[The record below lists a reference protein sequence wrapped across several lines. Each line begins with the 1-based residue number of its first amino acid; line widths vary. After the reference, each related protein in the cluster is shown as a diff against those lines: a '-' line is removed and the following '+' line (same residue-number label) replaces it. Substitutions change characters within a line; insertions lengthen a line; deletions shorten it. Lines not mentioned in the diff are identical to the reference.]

1 MATLETSPAAELA
14 PAVPYRLKESPYGS
28 HMLLLDALPTN
39 GAGRKVLDL
48 GCCNGYFAALLADR
62 GYEVTGVERAEG
74 HGPDFPEQ
82 VRLIEHDLEQGLPRI
97 DSRFSFV
104 VCADILEHLRNPLAL
119 LQQARELL
127 EPDGQLAASLP
138 NSGNFYFRL
147 NVLAG
152 RFPKEDKGLFDRTHV
167 QFFTWSGWAELFE
180 NAGFQMKQVRSSSV
194 PFSVAMPAAPAWFV
208 GALEWCFFQAAR
220 IWKTLFAYQFI
231 ILAVPHERL

>member
-1 MATLETSPAAELA
+1 MATVETSPAAEFA
-14 PAVPYRLKESPYGS
+14 QAVPYRLKESRFGS
-28 HMLLLDALPTN
+28 HMLLLDALPAQ

-48 GCCNGYFAALLADR
+48 GCCNGYFAALLAER
-62 GYEVTGVERAEG
+62 GYQVTGIERAAG

-82 VRLIEHDLEQGLPRI
+82 VQLIEHDLEKGLPHI

-104 VCADILEHLRNPLAL
+104 ICADILEHLRNPQAL

-167 QFFTWSGWAELFE
+167 QFFTWSGWVELFRD
-180 NAGFQMKQVRSSSV
+180 AGFQMKQVRSSAV
-194 PFSVAMPAAPAWFV
+194 PFSVAMPAAPAWLV
-208 GALEWCFFQAAR
+208 GALEWTFFQAAQ

-231 ILAVPHERL
+231 VVSAPRESL